1 TGRRVATADQQGNGE
16 VPGHVEGVI
25 AVQPFHRGRRH
36 VGKGKELGIDSA
48 NALVDA
54 PAAGAAAR
62 PDAERLA
69 EVGPDEV
76 DAVGAGGVEE
86 VEYGGGVHRFPGHV
100 DGGQAERH
108 SAVLVHGALDV
119 VLPDVLAERDPEV
132 VVPGGAVHAEGVRG
146 EGVRLLEV
154 QHDVD
159 VFDAR

>member
-1 TGRRVATADQQGNGE
+1 LADGLPPLTSKGMEKFPDTLKVSSPSSPSTEADAMLAKARNLVSTPPMLWSMLPLPGLPPAPMLNVSLRL
-16 VPGHVEGVI
+16 VPTKWMRSV
-25 AVQPFHRGRRH
+25 P
-36 VGKGKELGIDSA
+36 
-48 NALVDA
+48 
-54 PAAGAAAR
+54 
-62 PDAERLA
+62 
-69 EVGPDEV
+69 
-76 DAVGAGGVEE
+76 GGVEE